1 MNLILNLLQQA
12 TVSHSMFQMM
22 PHLYTENTYAIF
34 ANMDFGL
41 DLRTINTLL
50 IVIRISGLELWEMM
64 MFMIIEI

>member
-1 MNLILNLLQQA
+1 
-12 TVSHSMFQMM
+12 MFQMM

-64 MFMIIEI
+64 MFMIIEIW